1 MERKMTLQYKKGRNG
16 TTGDDGIVNWFEYQ
30 R

>member
-1 MERKMTLQYKKGRNG
+1 MERKMTLQYKKGHIG
-16 TTGDDGIVNWFEYQ
+16 TTGDYGIVNWFEYQ